1 MKSRWRCSKDDH
13 RPGRSDLAR
22 GSEAAVRPSV
32 RVMDITGKR
41 APAKASHYL
50 LIHENSMSQH
60 VTPQHLQT
68 WLFDGQ
74 ELALFD
80 VREHG
85 QYGEAHLFHGVNLPY
100 SRLELEVRRL
110 APNPGVR
117 LVIYDQTGNDVSV
130 CAAQCLHKLG
140 YSRVHVLEGGANG
153 WQAAGLQLF
162 AGVHVPSK
170 AFGEL
175 VEETSHTPH
184 ISATELAAWQAKGEP
199 LVLLDGRPFDEY
211 RKMTIPGSVC
221 CPNGELAYRLDG
233 LVTDETTPIVV
244 NCAGRT
250 RSIIGAQTL
259 IDLGVKNPVYALE
272 NGTQGWY
279 LADLPLEQ
287 GSRRRYPDVSSTV
300 TPTERRDA
308 AQRLAQRAGVQ
319 TVKAQQVVAWASDAS
334 RSLFLCDVRTP
345 EEFALGS
352 LPGAQHTPGGQLIQ
366 STDLYIGVR
375 QARLVLFDNDGLRA
389 PVVASW
395 LRQLGHEAYV
405 LEGGLHSGLALP
417 VSTPFSASTL
427 PAISATELADALRD
441 NTVTLIDLRSSMAY
455 RKAHI
460 AGALWSIRSRLVEQ
474 FTGLSKPVVLIA
486 DHPTVA
492 TMAAGEL
499 PEQQRRQVR
508 WLDFQTWQAAG
519 LAVIEDASNPPDEQ
533 CIDFLFFTHDRHS
546 GNKDAARQYL
556 AWEIGLLGQMTEQEI
571 ASLKPLAS
579 HAAEN
584 RVRTRLVHAA
594 RGEKGSGVRGVNPP
608 VSRMSTVLFDSLAE
622 MRDARNRRD
631 TERVLSY
638 GARGN
643 PTAFELEDLV
653 TELEGGYRT
662 RLFGTGLAA
671 AAQTFLAYLRPGD
684 HVLITD
690 AVYSPVRQVA
700 EEFLK
705 PFGIEYSYFN
715 ADGSDLEAKLLANTR
730 MVYAEVPGS
739 LLYELADLPA
749 IAALCKPRGIL
760 LAVDNTYG
768 SGYQYRPLTLGA
780 DISVMAL
787 TKYLAGHSD
796 VVMGSVCTTQAVW
809 QPLAV
814 MTDTFGSTVS
824 PDDAY
829 LVLRG
834 ARTLAARLD
843 VHQRQ
848 ALQVAHWLQQH
859 PQVNRVFHPALPDH
873 PNHALWQRD
882 FSGSNG
888 LLTFEL
894 VDNNVEHQAQFI
906 NALHLFGL
914 GASWGGFE
922 SLVISANVHDRENTA
937 DKTLNPLL
945 RLHIGLEDVSA
956 LIEDLERGFMAIR

>member
-1 MKSRWRCSKDDH
+1 
-13 RPGRSDLAR
+13 
-22 GSEAAVRPSV
+22 
-32 RVMDITGKR
+32 
-41 APAKASHYL
+41 
-50 LIHENSMSQH
+50 MSQKI
-60 VTPQHLQT
+60 TPQHLQD

-74 ELALFD
+74 EIAVFD

-85 QYGEAHLFHGVNLPY
+85 QYGEAHLFYGVSLPY
-100 SRLELEVRRL
+100 SRLELEARRL
-110 APNPGVR
+110 APNPTVR
-117 LVIYDQTGNDVSV
+117 LVIYDQNDGAV
-130 CAAQCLHKLG
+130 AARAAERLHALG
-140 YSRVHVLEGGANG
+140 YTRVHVLEGGADG
-153 WQAAGLQLF
+153 WRAAGFELF

-175 VEETSHTPH
+175 VEEASHTPH
-184 ISATELAAWQAKGEP
+184 ISATELAAWQARGEP

-221 CPNGELAYRLDG
+221 CPNGELGYRLAD
-233 LVTDETTPIVV
+233 LVSDETTPIVV

-279 LADLPLEQ
+279 LADLPLEH
-287 GSRRRYPDVSSTV
+287 GSSRRYAPVSAAA
-300 TPTERRDA
+300 PLNEQRQA
-308 AQRLAQRAGVQ
+308 AQRLARRGGVQ
-319 TVKAQQVVAWASDAS
+319 TVNAAQVNAWAQDPA

-345 EEFALGS
+345 EEFAEGS

-366 STDLYIGVR
+366 STDLYVGVR
-375 QARLVLFDNDGLRA
+375 KARLVLFDSDGVRA
-389 PVVASW
+389 PIVAAW
-395 LRQLGHEAYV
+395 LRQQGHEAYV
-405 LEGGLHSGLALP
+405 LEGGLSSGLALADQAP
-417 VSTPFSASTL
+417 VFEPL
-427 PAISATELADALRD
+427 PGISAAELADSLRD
-441 NTVTLIDLRSSMAY
+441 NAVTLVDLRGSMAF
-455 RKAHI
+455 RKGHI
-460 AGALWSIRSRLVEQ
+460 DGAQWSIRPRLAVDVVGQTKPLVLVAEQ
-474 FTGLSKPVVLIA
+474 AG
-486 DHPTVA
+486 VA
-492 TMAAGEL
+492 ALAALEL
-499 PEQQRRQVR
+499 TEVQRQQAR
-508 WLDFQTWQAAG
+508 WLNLQDWQAAG
-519 LAVIEDASNPPDEQ
+519 LPLTQSASQPTDAQ
-533 CIDFLFFTHDRHS
+533 CIDFLFFTHDRHA

-556 AWEIGLLGQMTEQEI
+556 AWEIGLIGQMTAQEI
-571 ASLKPLAS
+571 ASFTPLAS
-579 HAAEN
+579 SASEN

-594 RGEKGSGVRGVNPP
+594 RGGKGSGVRGVNPS
-608 VSRMSTVLFDSLAE
+608 VSRMSTVLFDSLGD
-622 MRDARNRRD
+622 MRDARRRRD
-631 TERVLSY
+631 SERVLTY

-662 RLFGTGLAA
+662 RLFSTGLAA
-671 AAQTFLAYLRPGD
+671 VAQTFLSYLRPGD

-700 EEFLK
+700 KEFLE
-705 PFGIEYSYFN
+705 PFGIQYSYFA
-715 ADGSDLEAKLLANTR
+715 ADGSGLEEGLRANTK

-739 LLYELADLPA
+739 LLYELSDLPA
-749 IAALCKPRGIL
+749 IAALCKARGIL

-780 DISVMAL
+780 DISIMAL

-796 VVMGSVCTTQAVW
+796 VVMGSVCTTQAAW

-824 PDDAY
+824 PDDAW

-848 ALQVAHWLQQH
+848 GLEVARWLQNH
-859 PQVNRVFHPALPDH
+859 PQVKRVFHPALPDH
-873 PNHALWQRD
+873 PNHALWKRD

-894 VDNNVEHQAQFI
+894 ADSDPKHLERFI
-906 NALHLFGL
+906 DALQLFGL

-922 SLVISANVHDRENTA
+922 SLIIVASVHDRDNVA
-937 DKTLNPLL
+937 DKQLNPLL
-945 RLHIGLEDVSA
+945 RLHVGLEDVNA
-956 LIEDLERGFMAIR
+956 LIEDLQRGFAAIR

>member
-1 MKSRWRCSKDDH
+1 MNQ
-13 RPGRSDLAR
+13 
-22 GSEAAVRPSV
+22 
-32 RVMDITGKR
+32 
-41 APAKASHYL
+41 Y
-50 LIHENSMSQH
+50 
-60 VTPQHLQT
+60 VTPQLLQA

-74 ELALFD
+74 EIALFD

-85 QYGEAHLFHGVNLPY
+85 QYGEAHLFHGVNLPF
-100 SRLELEVRRL
+100 SRLEIEARRL
-110 APNPGVR
+110 APNPNVR
-117 LVIYDQTGNDVSV
+117 LVIYDQTGHDVSIK
-130 CAAQCLHKLG
+130 AAQRLAELG
-140 YSRVHVLEGGANG
+140 YNRVHVLEGGADG

-175 VEETSHTPH
+175 VEEASHTPH
-184 ISATELAAWQAKGEP
+184 ISATELAQWQADGKS

-221 CPNGELAYRLDG
+221 CPNGELGYRLKE
-233 LVTDETTPIVV
+233 LVPDEVTPIVV

-279 LADLPLEQ
+279 LADLPLEH
-287 GSRRRYPDVSSTV
+287 GSTRRYPEVSPGASLTQQ
-300 TPTERRDA
+300 RDA

-319 TVKAQQVVAWASDAS
+319 TVSAEQALAWSRDTS

-366 STDLYIGVR
+366 STDLYVGVR
-375 QARLVLFDNDGLRA
+375 GARMVLLDNDGVRA
-389 PVVASW
+389 PIVAGW

-405 LEGGLHSGLALP
+405 LEGGVQSGLALSVDTSSTAP
-417 VSTPFSASTL
+417 VL
-427 PAISATELADALRD
+427 PEISATALEDALRD
-441 NTVTLIDLRSSMAY
+441 DAVALIDLRGSMAF
-455 RKAHI
+455 RRAHI
-460 AGALWSIRSRLVEQ
+460 AGSRWSIRSRLAPDLASE
-474 FTGLSKPVVLIA
+474 TRPVVLVADQAQVAAIA
-486 DHPTVA
+486 A
-492 TMAAGEL
+492 LEL
-499 PEQQRRQVR
+499 PESQRQQVR
-508 WLDFQTWQAAG
+508 WLDFKQWQSAG
-519 LAVIEDASNPPDEQ
+519 LALSEDAQTPPNEQ

-556 AWEIGLLGQMTEQEI
+556 AWEIGLLGQMTQQEI
-571 ASLKPLAS
+571 ASLTPLAS
-579 HAAEN
+579 QGDQS
-584 RVRTRLVHAA
+584 RVRTRLIHAA
-594 RGEKGSGVRGVNPP
+594 RREKGSGTRWVNPP
-608 VSRMSTVLFDSLAE
+608 VSRMSTVLFDSLGE
-622 MRDARNRRD
+622 MRDARKRRD

-662 RLFGTGLAA
+662 RLFSTGLAA
-671 AAQTFLAYLRPGD
+671 VAQTFLAYLRPGD

-705 PFGIEYSYFN
+705 PFGIQYSYFN
-715 ADGSDLEAKLLANTR
+715 ADGSGLEQQAQANTK

-749 IAALCKPRGIL
+749 MAAVCKSRGIL

-780 DISVMAL
+780 DISIMAL

-814 MTDTFGSTVS
+814 MTDTFGSVVS

-834 ARTLAARLD
+834 ARTLATRLD

-859 PQVNRVFHPALPDH
+859 PQVKRVFHPALRDH
-873 PNHALWQRD
+873 PNHALWKRD
-882 FSGSNG
+882 FTGSNG

-894 VDNNVEHQAQFI
+894 ADNDPKHLDAFI
-906 NALHLFGL
+906 DALHLFGL

-922 SLVISANVHDRENTA
+922 SLIIVANVRDRTNA
-937 DKTLNPLL
+937 NDKTLNPLL

-956 LIEDLERGFMAIR
+956 LIEDLERGFAAIR

>member
-1 MKSRWRCSKDDH
+1 
-13 RPGRSDLAR
+13 
-22 GSEAAVRPSV
+22 
-32 RVMDITGKR
+32 
-41 APAKASHYL
+41 
-50 LIHENSMSQH
+50 MSQK
-60 VTPQHLQT
+60 VTPHHLQT

-74 ELALFD
+74 EIALFD

-85 QYGEAHLFHGVNLPY
+85 QYGEAHLFHGVNVPY
-100 SRLELEVRRL
+100 SRLELEARRL
-110 APNPGVR
+110 APNPNVR
-117 LVIYDQTGNDVSV
+117 LVVYDQTGNDISRK
-130 CAAQCLHKLG
+130 AAQRLETLG
-140 YSRVHVLEGGANG
+140 YRRVHVLEGGADG

-175 VEETSHTPH
+175 VEEASHTPH
-184 ISATELAAWQAKGEP
+184 ISANELAEWQAKGEP
-199 LVLLDGRPFDEY
+199 LVVLDGRPFDEY
-211 RKMTIPGSVC
+211 RKMTIPGSIC
-221 CPNGELAYRLDG
+221 CPNGELGYRLKD
-233 LVTDETTPIVV
+233 LVADDTTPIVV

-279 LADLPLEQ
+279 LADLPLEH
-287 GSRRRYPDVSSTV
+287 GSARRYPDVS
-300 TPTERRDA
+300 PTASLAPQRDA
-308 AQRLAQRAGVQ
+308 ALQLAKRAGVQ
-319 TVKAQQVVAWASDAS
+319 TVKAEQVIAWSQDPS
-334 RSLFLCDVRTP
+334 RSLFLGDVRTP

-366 STDLYIGVR
+366 STDLYVGVR
-375 QARLVLFDNDGLRA
+375 GARLVLLDNDGVRA
-389 PVVASW
+389 PIVASW

-405 LEGGLHSGLALP
+405 LEGGLQSGLALP
-417 VSTPFSASTL
+417 VRAESYAPAL
-427 PAISATELADALRD
+427 PEISAAALQDALRD
-441 NTVTLIDLRSSMAY
+441 DTVALIDLRSSMAY

-460 AGALWSIRSRLVEQ
+460 AGSVWSIRTRLADDLAAQ
-474 FTGLSKPVVLIA
+474 TQPIVLVADDANLAAIA
-486 DHPTVA
+486 TF
-492 TMAAGEL
+492 EL
-499 PEQQRRQVR
+499 PESQRQHVR
-508 WLDFQTWQAAG
+508 WLDFKTWQAAG
-519 LAVIEDASNPPDEQ
+519 FALAEDACNPADEQ

-556 AWEIGLLGQMTEQEI
+556 AWEIGLLGQMTTQEI
-571 ASLKPLAS
+571 ATLKPLAS
-579 HAAEN
+579 SANEN
-584 RVRTRLVHAA
+584 RVRTRLIHAA
-594 RGEKGSGVRGVNPP
+594 RGEKGSGVRWVNPS
-608 VSRMSTVLFDSLAE
+608 VSRMSTVLFDSLGD
-622 MRDARNRRD
+622 MRDARKRRD
-631 TERVLSY
+631 TERVLTY

-662 RLFGTGLAA
+662 RLFSTGLAA
-671 AAQTFLAYLRPGD
+671 VAQTFLAYLRPGD

-705 PFGIEYSYFN
+705 PFGIQYSYFN
-715 ADGSDLEAKLLANTR
+715 ADGSGLEGKLQTNTK

-749 IAALCKPRGIL
+749 IATLCKARGIL

-780 DISVMAL
+780 DISIMAL
-787 TKYLAGHSD
+787 TKYLSGHSD

-814 MTDTFGSTVS
+814 MTDTFGSVVS

-834 ARTLAARLD
+834 ARTLATRLD
-843 VHQRQ
+843 AHQRQ
-848 ALQVAHWLQQH
+848 ALEVARWLQQH
-859 PQVNRVFHPALPDH
+859 PQVKRVFHPALPDH
-873 PNHALWQRD
+873 PNHALWKRD
-882 FSGSNG
+882 FTGSNG

-894 VDNNVEHQAQFI
+894 ADNDPTLQAPFI
-906 NALHLFGL
+906 EALNLFGL

-922 SLVISANVHDRENTA
+922 SLIIPANVHDRQNAT

-956 LIEDLERGFMAIR
+956 LIEDLERGFAAIR

>member
-1 MKSRWRCSKDDH
+1 MNQK
-13 RPGRSDLAR
+13 
-22 GSEAAVRPSV
+22 
-32 RVMDITGKR
+32 
-41 APAKASHYL
+41 
-50 LIHENSMSQH
+50 

-68 WLFDGQ
+68 WLFDGK
-74 ELALFD
+74 EIALFD

-100 SRLELEVRRL
+100 SRLELEARRL
-110 APNPGVR
+110 APNPAVR
-117 LVIYDQTGNDVSV
+117 LVIYDQTGHDVSV
-130 CAAQCLHKLG
+130 RAAQRLQTLG
-140 YSRVHVLEGGANG
+140 YTDVHVLEGGADG

-175 VEETSHTPH
+175 VEEASHTPH
-184 ISATELAAWQAKGEP
+184 ISATELAALQAKGEP

-211 RKMTIPGSVC
+211 RKMTIPGSIC
-221 CPNGELAYRLDG
+221 CPNGELGYRLAD
-233 LVTDETTPIVV
+233 LVPDDTTPIVV

-272 NGTQGWY
+272 NGTQGWF
-279 LADLPLEQ
+279 LADLPLEH
-287 GSRRRYPDVSSTV
+287 GSTRRYPEVS
-300 TPTERRDA
+300 A
-308 AQRLAQRAGVQ
+308 AASLAQQREAATRLAQRASVT
-319 TVKAQQVVAWASDAS
+319 TVNAEQVVAWSRDPA

-375 QARLVLFDNDGLRA
+375 GARLVLIDNDGVRA
-389 PVVASW
+389 PIVASW
-395 LRQLGHEAYV
+395 LRQLGHQAYV
-405 LEGGLHSGLALP
+405 LEGGLHSGLAL
-417 VSTPFSASTL
+417 TPELSSVVPAL
-427 PAISATELADALRD
+427 PAISAAELADSLRD
-441 NTVTLIDLRSSMAY
+441 NTVALVDLRGSMAF

-460 AGALWSIRSRLVEQ
+460 AGSRWSIRSRLADDLATE
-474 FTGLSKPVVLIA
+474 TKPVVLVADQADVAAIA
-486 DHPTVA
+486 A
-492 TMAAGEL
+492 LEL
-499 PEQQRRQVR
+499 PEQQRVHAR
-508 WLDFQTWQAAG
+508 WLDFRAWQSAG
-519 LAVIEDASNPPDEQ
+519 LPVLEDPGNPPNEQ

-579 HAAEN
+579 SEN
-584 RVRTRLVHAA
+584 QSRVRTRLVHAA
-594 RGEKGSGVRGVNPP
+594 RGEKGSGVRSVNPP
-608 VSRMSTVLFDSLAE
+608 VSRMSTVLFDTLGE
-622 MRDARNRRD
+622 MRDARKRRD
-631 TERVLSY
+631 TERVLTY

-671 AAQTFLAYLRPGD
+671 VAQTFLAYLRPGD

-700 EEFLK
+700 EEFLA
-705 PFGIEYSYFN
+705 PFGIQYSYFA
-715 ADGSDLEAKLLANTR
+715 ADGSGLEDKLQANTK

-749 IAALCKPRGIL
+749 IAALCKTRGIL

-780 DISVMAL
+780 DISLMAL
-787 TKYLAGHSD
+787 TKYIAGHSD

-848 ALQVAHWLQQH
+848 ALHVAHWLQQH
-859 PQVNRVFHPALPDH
+859 PQVKRVFHPALADH
-873 PNHALWQRD
+873 PNHALWKRD

-894 VDNNVEHQAQFI
+894 ADNDPKHLDAFI
-906 NALHLFGL
+906 DALQLFGL

-922 SLVISANVHDRENTA
+922 SLIIVANVRDRDNA
-937 DKTLNPLL
+937 QDKALNPLL

-956 LIEDLERGFMAIR
+956 LIEDLERGFAAIR